1 MGRFESDLLGLRSGE
16 LSFESFAGRNRER
29 FIKWAAHFIDRYRP
43 HGLDIDDLVQDGLIE
58 AWRAVDG
65 WEEGHGVS
73 IQRRVEYKV
82 GERMDR
88 EVKRALGW
96 PRRDRD
102 KPAQQVFAPL
112 AIEFAVSSSMGIEKR
127 IELVAV
133 VSKLSSPLERDVT
146 IGIGLGASI
155 RAVAAHLYSDPKKR
169 LWYEFDSRDHAVR
182 RVRSAVKKVTKT
194 LETK

>member
-29 FIKWAAHFIDRYRP
+29 FTKWAAYFIDRYRP

-65 WEEGHGVS
+65 WEEGLGVS

-112 AIEFAVSSSMGIEKR
+112 AIEFAVSSSMGVEKR
-127 IELVAV
+127 IELAAV
-133 VSKLSSPLERDVT
+133 VSNLSSPLERDVT

-155 RAVAAHLYSDPKKR
+155 RAVAAHLYSDPRKR

-182 RVRSAVKKVTKT
+182 CVRSVVKKVTKT